1 MIHPVM
7 FAVKNLARMIKE
19 ERIID
24 VFCDI
29 HGHFQASGP
38 FMYCCSMVNKLGQ
51 VP

>member
-7 FAVKNLARMIKE
+7 FAVKNLASMIIE